1 MDRKVANPS
10 ANVPDADEPKGDLGE
25 KGKTWSPPADEQGIS
40 NRAGDEDAIPE
51 FEDLDVDR
59 PIKH

>member
-1 MDRKVANPS
+1 
-10 ANVPDADEPKGDLGE
+10 VPDADEPKGDLGE

-51 FEDLDVDR
+51 FEDLDVGGT
-59 PIKH
+59 IKD